1 MAWNYEQGYR
11 DIRTI
16 QLNVTV
22 TSSDLLYHQGVGAQ
36 PTTGMCGVAMTSDT
50 SGHEIGWAIGGCW
63 MFDST
68 IQFAFGDDVFFH
80 PEAGYHA
87 HMMCEGYLTDNS
99 ADMFIGKCV
108 RDWVAGYNTSYAA
121 GGGFFVME
129 LSRDAQGRS

>member
-16 QLNVTV
+16 LLTRSV
-22 TSSDLLYHQGVGAQ
+22 TSSDLYYHQTGG
-36 PTTGMCGVAMTSDT
+36 TLGMCGVAMTSDT
-50 SGHEIGWAIGGCW
+50 SGHEIGHALGGCW

-68 IQFAFGDDVFFH
+68 IQFAYGDDVFFH

-87 HMMCEGYLTDNS
+87 HQMCEGYLSDATTDI
-99 ADMFIGKCV
+99 FIGKTV
-108 RDWVAGYNTSYAA
+108 RDWAAGYGSSYAA